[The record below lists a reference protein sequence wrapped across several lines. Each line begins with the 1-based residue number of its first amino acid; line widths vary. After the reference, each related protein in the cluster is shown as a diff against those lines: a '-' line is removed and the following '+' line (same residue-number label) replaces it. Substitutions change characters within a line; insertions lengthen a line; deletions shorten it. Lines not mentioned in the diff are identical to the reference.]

1 SGILNNVIQI
11 TGNYLHRQQRW
22 TMIADFRGRSTCL
35 FPTQSRPMMSRFS
48 LVFSGFEHG
57 ELGVV

>member
-1 SGILNNVIQI
+1 MASRTLQERIIRLMN
-11 TGNYLHRQQRW
+11 
-22 TMIADFRGRSTCL
+22 ADFRGRSTCL
-35 FPTQSRPMMSRFS
+35 FPTQSRPMLSRFS